1 MTPVKAE
8 DLRPG
13 DVVLHGFGDESVRVE
28 ILGERQPWEDLFGI
42 ERMQY
47 WSRRAD
53 TDRQGWFRLG
63 FGALLTT
70 EENR

>member
-1 MTPVKAE
+1 MTRVKAE
-8 DLRPG
+8 ELRPG
-13 DVVLHGFGDESVRVE
+13 DVVLHDLADVQVRVE

-53 TDRQGWFRLG
+53 TGRQGWFRLG
-63 FGALLTT
+63 FGARLTLSG
-70 EENR
+70 E

>member
-42 ERMQY
+42 ERM
-47 WSRRAD
+47 
-53 TDRQGWFRLG
+53 
-63 FGALLTT
+63 
-70 EENR
+70 